1 MLKLYNKLRPYIIVL
16 AVVVLSTLVAWAPFL
31 FRQTNWLGL
40 RIDNANFQ
48 YIYRNFDG
56 PLYIVPAKTLYNP
69 QEIAKIGLELPL
81 SPGYFAAHLP
91 LYPILIRLFAPL
103 LGYLKSMILVNLVA
117 TTLLACIF
125 YYIIEK
131 LNISKNPLLLTSLL
145 LFLPRF
151 LVVRSVGAPE
161 SLFIFLIL
169 LSLYFFEKQ
178 DYLLAGIFGGLS
190 AMTKT
195 PGILL
200 FAAYALTL
208 GERYISGKKIEW
220 RSIGIFLIPF
230 GFFLV
235 FLLYANQYGDFFA
248 YFKSG
253 DNIHLIAPYSAFN
266 FHATWVG
273 TAWLEDIV
281 FYFFLYALTVVS
293 LKDFK
298 YRSFFYFALIFFT
311 ATLFVQHRDIA
322 RYSLSLWPLALIAF
336 ERFFSSKKTLI
347 AFLILLPAIYMY
359 AWNFMSY
366 NVMPISNWAPFL

>member
-208 GERYISGKKIEW
+208 GERYIRGKKIEW

-235 FLLYANQYGDFFA
+235 FLLYAKQYGDFFA